1 MLMMLSPR
9 WRKVLRDLWHNK
21 TRTLIVVLSIA
32 VGVFAVGMIVS
43 TQIMLSNDLSAS
55 YAATD
60 PASAELYPEAFDEEL
75 VQVVRRLDGVCEAE
89 GRRSVR
95 VRLKIG
101 PDEWRTLS
109 LDAIHD
115 YDDMR
120 LNKVT
125 SESGAWP
132 PSRRELLI
140 ERASLPLTN
149 ANVGDKV
156 VVETPDGKKRQL
168 RIAGLA
174 HDMNKPPAQFVGQT
188 YGYVTFDTLE
198 WLGFPRDFD
207 ELFIRVAENETDKE
221 HIQAIADQVQDK
233 IEKSGRTV
241 YWIWIPEPGEHPAN
255 EAVEP
260 LLIILG
266 VLGALSLFLSGFLVV
281 NTISALMAQQIRQI
295 GIMKAVGGRVIQIVQ
310 LYVGMV
316 LIFSLL
322 SLVVA
327 VPLGGLAAYAFTG
340 YMAGLINFDLAGF
353 RFPPQALAFEVA
365 VGLIVPLLAALYPIF
380 SGARITVREALSTYG
395 LGKGRFG
402 KSLIDRLLIGDF
414 GFRISDWLTASKLQ
428 TLLGAQRQNPHS
440 SFHIPQLTS
449 RPMRLSLRN
458 TFRRKGRLALTLS
471 TLTLGGAIFIAVLS
485 VHASLLTTFD
495 DALTYWNYDIEVD
508 FAHSHRIAKIERE
521 AKSVPGVV
529 DAESWSGNTG
539 RRVRPDGHEGPNIY
553 IVAPRPDTRLIQ
565 PEVLEGRWLLPDDE
579 NAIVLNT
586 YVLEEEPD
594 IKVSDEI
601 VLKIEARETT
611 WRVVGIVK
619 GVMTGPIAYANQ
631 PYFARVIR
639 FVGRS
644 SGVQIV
650 GEQHDPAFQSELAKK
665 VKEHFDGRD
674 LRVSSTETIASIR
687 ENVEY
692 QFNIIVVFLSIM
704 AILIAIVGGL
714 GLMGT
719 MSINVIERTREI
731 GVMRAVGAS
740 DGSVLKIFM
749 VEGLFIGVL
758 SWLVGAILALP
769 IGKLLSDAVGI
780 AFTDFPLNYTFSTN
794 GTLLW
799 LAVVLILAAL
809 ASFLPARSASRL
821 TVREVL
827 AYE

>member
-1 MLMMLSPR
+1 MMLNPR
-9 WRKVLRDLWHNK
+9 WRKVLRDLWGNK
-21 TRTLIVVLSIA
+21 TRTVLVVLSIA

-43 TQIMLSNDLSAS
+43 TQIMLSNDLSTG
-55 YAATD
+55 YAATN
-60 PASAELYPEAFDEEL
+60 PASAELYPAPFDEEL
-75 VQVVRRLDGVCEAE
+75 VQVVRRMEGIREAE

-95 VRLKIG
+95 VRLQVG
-101 PDEWRTLS
+101 PDEWRTLG
-109 LDAIHD
+109 LNAIYD

-120 LNKVT
+120 LNKVA

-132 PSRRELLI
+132 PPKRELLI
-140 ERASLPLTN
+140 ERASLPLAN
-149 ANVGDKV
+149 AEVGDMI
-156 VVETPDGKKRQL
+156 VVETPDGKQRQM

-174 HDMNKPPAQFVGQT
+174 HDMNKEPASFSGTV

-198 WLGFPRDFD
+198 WLGFSRDLD
-207 ELFIRVAENETDKE
+207 ELHIRVAENETDKDY
-221 HIQAIADQVQDK
+221 IQAIADQVEDK

-255 EAVEP
+255 ESVEP
-260 LLIILG
+260 LMIILG
-266 VLGALSLFLSGFLVV
+266 VLGALSLFLSGFLVI

-295 GIMKAVGGRVIQIVQ
+295 GIMKAIGARVTQIVQ

-327 VPLGGLAAYAFTG
+327 VPLGGLAAYASTS
-340 YMAGLINFDLAGF
+340 YLANLINFDLAGF
-353 RFPPQALAFEVA
+353 RIPSQALALEVA
-365 VGLIVPLLAALYPIF
+365 VGLIAPLLAALYPIF

-395 LGKGRFG
+395 LSKGHFG
-402 KSLIDRLLIGDF
+402 KNLIDRLVEEVTSAIRAL
-414 GFRISDWLTASKLQ
+414 
-428 TLLGAQRQNPHS
+428 
-440 SFHIPQLTS
+440 S

-508 FAHSHRIAKIERE
+508 FAHSHRIPKIERE
-521 AKSVPGVV
+521 AKSVPGVIE
-529 DAESWSGNTG
+529 AESWTGNTA

-553 IVAPRPDTRLIQ
+553 VLAPPANTNMIQ
-565 PEVLEGRWLLPDDE
+565 PEVIEGRWLRPDDE

-586 YVLEEEPD
+586 YVLKEEPD
-594 IKVSDEI
+594 IKVGDEI
-601 VLKIEARETT
+601 VLKIEAREMT
-611 WRVVGIVK
+611 WQVVGIVK
-619 GVMTGPIAYANQ
+619 GVMTGSIAYANQ
-631 PYFARVIR
+631 PYFARMIR

-644 SGVQIV
+644 GGVQIV
-650 GEQHDPAFQSELAKK
+650 GERHDSAFQSELAKK
-665 VKEHFDGRD
+665 LKEHFDSRG

-692 QFNIIVVFLSIM
+692 QFNIVVVFLTIM

-740 DGSVLKIFM
+740 DGSVLRIFM

-758 SWLVGAILALP
+758 SWFVGAILALP

-780 AFTDFPLNYTFSTN
+780 AFTESPLNYTFSIK

>member
-1 MLMMLSPR
+1 MMLSPR
-9 WRKVLRDLWHNK
+9 WRKVLRDLWGNK
-21 TRTLIVVLSIA
+21 ARTVLVILSIA

-43 TQIMLSNDLSAS
+43 TQIILSNDLSTS

-60 PASAELYPEAFDEEL
+60 PASAELYPAAFDEEL
-75 VQVVRRLDGVCEAE
+75 VQVVRRMDGVREAE
-89 GRRSVR
+89 GRRSVS
-95 VRLKIG
+95 VRLKVG
-101 PDEWRTLS
+101 PDEWRTLN

-115 YDDMR
+115 YNDMR
-120 LNKVT
+120 IHKLAPV
-125 SESGAWP
+125 SGAWP
-132 PSRRELLI
+132 PPKRELLI
-140 ERASLPLTN
+140 ERASLSLTN
-149 ANVGDKV
+149 AKVGDTIV
-156 VVETPDGKKRQL
+156 IETPDGKQRQM

-174 HDMNKPPAQFVGQT
+174 HDMNKEPASFSGRA

-207 ELFIRVAENETDKE
+207 ELYIRVAENEGDKE
-221 HIQAIADQVQDK
+221 HIQSVADQVQDK

-255 EAVEP
+255 ESVEP
-260 LLIILG
+260 MMIILG
-266 VLGALSLFLSGFLVV
+266 VLGTLSLFLSGFLVI

-295 GIMKAVGGRVIQIVQ
+295 GIMKAVGARVIQIVQ

-327 VPLGGLAAYAFTG
+327 VPLGGLAAYAFTS
-340 YMAGLINFDLAGF
+340 YLAGLINFDLAGF
-353 RFPPQALAFEVA
+353 RIPPRALALEVA

-395 LGKGRFG
+395 LGKGLFG
-402 KSLIDRLLIGDF
+402 RSLIDRLLIGDF
-414 GFRISDWLTASKLQ
+414 KFQISDRLMGSKPQ
-428 TLLGAQRQNPHS
+428 TRPRAGRQNPQS
-440 SFHIPQLTS
+440 AIRNLQLIS

-495 DALTYWNYDIEVD
+495 DALTYWNYDIEVN
-508 FAHSHRIAKIERE
+508 FAHSHRIPKIERE
-521 AKSVPGVV
+521 AMSVPGVA
-529 DAESWSGNTG
+529 DAESWTG
-539 RRVRPDGHEGPNIY
+539 DTARRVRPDGHEGPNIY
-553 IVAPRPDTRLIQ
+553 VLAPRADTNLIQ
-565 PEVLEGRWLLPDDE
+565 PEILEGRWLQPDDE

-586 YVLEEEPD
+586 YALEEEPD
-594 IKVSDEI
+594 IKVGDEI
-601 VLKIEARETT
+601 VLKIETRETK

-619 GVMTGPIAYANQ
+619 GVMTGRIAYANQ

-644 SGVQIV
+644 GSVQIV
-650 GEQHDPAFQSELAKK
+650 GERHDPAFQSELEKK
-665 VKEHFDGRD
+665 VKEHFDSRG

-740 DGSVLKIFM
+740 DGSVLKVFM

-769 IGKLLSDAVGI
+769 IGKLLSDAVGT
-780 AFTDFPLNYTFSTN
+780 AFTDFPLNYTFSTK
-794 GTLLW
+794 GALLW

-809 ASFLPARSASRL
+809 ASFLPSRSASRL

>member
-1 MLMMLSPR
+1 MLSSR
-9 WRKVLRDLWHNK
+9 WRKVLRDLWLNK
-21 TRTLIVVLSIA
+21 TRSMLVVLSIA
-32 VGVFAVGMIVS
+32 VGVFAVGTVVS

-55 YAATD
+55 YVATD
-60 PASAELYPEAFDEEL
+60 PASAELYPAAFDAEL
-75 VQVVRRLDGVCEAE
+75 VQVVRRMDGVREAE

-109 LDAIHD
+109 LDAVHD
-115 YDDMR
+115 YDDIR
-120 LNKVT
+120 LNKIAP
-125 SESGAWP
+125 ENGAWP
-132 PSRRELLI
+132 PPKRELLI

-149 ANVGDKV
+149 ANVGDMV
-156 VVETPDGKKRQL
+156 VVETPDGKQCRM

-174 HDMNKPPAQFVGQT
+174 HDLNKPPARFVGT
-188 YGYVTFDTLE
+188 AYGYITFDTLE
-198 WLGFPRDFD
+198 WLGFSRDFG
-207 ELFIRVAENETDKE
+207 ELYVLVAENETDKN
-221 HIQAIADQVQDK
+221 HIQAMADRVQDK

-241 YWIWIPEPGEHPAN
+241 YSIWIPEPGEHWVN
-255 EAVEP
+255 EVMQP
-260 LLIILG
+260 MLIILG
-266 VLGALSLFLSGFLVV
+266 VLGALSLFLSGFLVI

-295 GIMKAVGGRVIQIVQ
+295 GIMKAIGARTTQVVQMYLGVI
-310 LYVGMV
+310 
-316 LIFSLL
+316 LIFALL

-340 YMAGLINFDLAGF
+340 YVAGLINFDLVGF
-353 RFPPQALAFEVA
+353 RIPPQALVLEVV

-380 SGARITVREALSTYG
+380 SGARVTVHEAISSHG
-395 LGKGRFG
+395 LGKGLFG
-402 KSLIDRLLIGDF
+402 RSVIDRLVEGLTSAF
-414 GFRISDWLTASKLQ
+414 GVL
-428 TLLGAQRQNPHS
+428 
-440 SFHIPQLTS
+440 S
-449 RPMRLSLRN
+449 RPMRISLRN

-471 TLTLGGAIFIAVLS
+471 TLTLGGAIFIAVLT
-485 VHASLLTTFD
+485 VYTSLLTTLD
-495 DALTYWNYDIEVD
+495 DALTYWNYDIDVD
-508 FAHSHRIAKIERE
+508 FARPHRIAKIERE
-521 AKSVPGVV
+521 AMRVPGVA
-529 DAESWSGNTG
+529 DAESWSGNTA
-539 RRVRPDGHEGPNIY
+539 RRVRPDGHEGPNIS
-553 IVAPRPDTRLIQ
+553 IIAPRADTNLIQ

-579 NAIVLNT
+579 NVIVVNT
-586 YVLEEEPD
+586 YVIEEEPD
-594 IKVSDEI
+594 IKVGDAI

-619 GVMTGPIAYANQ
+619 GVMTGRIAYANY
-631 PYFARVIR
+631 PYFARAIR

-644 SGVQIV
+644 GGVQIV
-650 GEQHDPAFQSELAKK
+650 AEQHDPAFQSELAKE
-665 VKEHFDGRD
+665 VKDHFDSRG
-674 LRVSSTETIASIR
+674 LRVNSTETTASIR

-758 SWLVGAILALP
+758 SWLSGAILALP
-769 IGKLLSDAVGI
+769 IGKLLSDAVGL
-780 AFTDFPLNYTFSTN
+780 AFLDAPLSYTFAIN
-794 GTLLW
+794 GALLW

-809 ASFLPARSASRL
+809 ASLLPARSASRL

>member
-1 MLMMLSPR
+1 MLNPR
-9 WRKVLRDLWHNK
+9 WRKVLRDLWGNK
-21 TRTLIVVLSIA
+21 TRTVLVVLSIA

-55 YAATD
+55 YAVTN
-60 PASAELYPEAFDEEL
+60 PASAELYPAAFDEEL
-75 VQVVRRLDGVCEAE
+75 VQVVRRMEGVREAE
-89 GRRSVR
+89 GRRSVS
-95 VRLKIG
+95 VRLKVG
-101 PDEWRTLS
+101 PDEWRTLR

-120 LNKVT
+120 IHKLAPV
-125 SESGAWP
+125 SGAWP
-132 PSRRELLI
+132 PPRRELLI
-140 ERASLPLTN
+140 ERASLSMTN
-149 ANVGDKV
+149 ADVGDTIV
-156 VVETPDGKKRQL
+156 IETPDGKQRQM
-168 RIAGLA
+168 RIVGLA
-174 HDMNKPPAQFVGQT
+174 HDMNKEPASFSGRA

-207 ELFIRVAENETDKE
+207 ELYIRVAENETDKE
-221 HIQAIADQVQDK
+221 HIQAVADQVQDK

-255 EAVEP
+255 ESVEP
-260 LLIILG
+260 MMIILG
-266 VLGALSLFLSGFLVV
+266 VLGTLSLFLSGFLVI

-295 GIMKAVGGRVIQIVQ
+295 GIMKAVGARVIQIVQ

-327 VPLGGLAAYAFTG
+327 VPLGGLAAYAFTS
-340 YMAGLINFDLAGF
+340 YLAGLINFDLAGF
-353 RFPPQALAFEVA
+353 RIPPQALALEVA

-402 KSLIDRLLIGDF
+402 RSLIDQLIEEVTSAI
-414 GFRISDWLTASKLQ
+414 RAL
-428 TLLGAQRQNPHS
+428 
-440 SFHIPQLTS
+440 S

-495 DALTYWNYDIEVD
+495 DALTYWNYDVEVN
-508 FAHSHRIAKIERE
+508 FAHAHRIPKIERE
-521 AKSVPGVV
+521 AMSVPGVV
-529 DAESWSGNTG
+529 EAESWTGNTA

-553 IVAPRPDTRLIQ
+553 VLAPPADTNLIQ
-565 PEVLEGRWLLPDDE
+565 PEILEGRWLQPDDE

-586 YVLEEEPD
+586 YALEEEPD
-594 IKVSDEI
+594 IKVGDEI

-619 GVMTGPIAYANQ
+619 GVMTGRIAYANQ

-644 SGVQIV
+644 GGVQIV
-650 GEQHDPAFQSELAKK
+650 GERHDPAFQSELEKK
-665 VKEHFDGRD
+665 VKEHFDNRG

-758 SWLVGAILALP
+758 SWFVGALLALP

-780 AFTDFPLNYTFSTN
+780 AFTDFPLNYTFSVR

-809 ASFLPARSASRL
+809 ASLLPARSASRL

>member
-1 MLMMLSPR
+1 MISPR

-21 TRTLIVVLSIA
+21 TRTVIVVLSIA

-43 TQIMLSNDLSAS
+43 TQIMLSNDLAVS
-55 YAATD
+55 YTATD
-60 PASAELYPEAFDEEL
+60 PASAELYPAAFD
-75 VQVVRRLDGVCEAE
+75 D
-89 GRRSVR
+89 
-95 VRLKIG
+95 
-101 PDEWRTLS
+101 
-109 LDAIHD
+109 D

-120 LNKVT
+120 VHKLAP
-125 SESGAWP
+125 ESGAWP
-132 PSRRELLI
+132 PPKRELLI

-149 ANVGDKV
+149 AKVGDTI
-156 VVETPDGKKRQL
+156 VVETPDGKQRQM

-174 HDMNKPPAQFVGQT
+174 HDMNKPPAQFVGT
-188 YGYVTFDTLE
+188 PYGYVTFDTLE
-198 WLGFPRDFD
+198 WLGFSRDFNQ
-207 ELFIRVAENETDKE
+207 LHIIVSENETDKD
-221 HIQAIADQVQDK
+221 HIQAVADRVQDK

-255 EAVEP
+255 ESVEP
-260 LLIILG
+260 MMIILG
-266 VLGALSLFLSGFLVV
+266 VLGTLSLFLSGFLVI

-295 GIMKAVGGRVIQIVQ
+295 GIMKAVGARVIQIVQ

-316 LIFSLL
+316 LIFGLL
-322 SLVVA
+322 SLFVA

-340 YMAGLINFDLAGF
+340 YLAGLINFDLAGF
-353 RFPPQALAFEVA
+353 RIPPQALALEVA

-380 SGARITVREALSTYG
+380 SGARITVREAISTYG

-402 KSLIDRLLIGDF
+402 RSLIDRLVEEVTSAIRAL
-414 GFRISDWLTASKLQ
+414 
-428 TLLGAQRQNPHS
+428 
-440 SFHIPQLTS
+440 S

-485 VHASLLTTFD
+485 VHASLLTTLD

-521 AKSVPGVV
+521 AMRIPGVV
-529 DAESWSGNTG
+529 DAESWTGNTA
-539 RRVRPDGHEGPNIY
+539 RRIRPDGHEGPNFS
-553 IVAPRPDTRLIQ
+553 IVAPRADTNLIQ

-579 NAIVLNT
+579 NAIVVNT
-586 YVLEEEPD
+586 YVIEEEPD
-594 IKVSDEI
+594 IRVGDEI

-619 GVMTGPIAYANQ
+619 GVMTGRIAYANQ

-644 SGVQIV
+644 GGVQII
-650 GEQHDPAFQSELAKK
+650 GERHDPAFQSELAKK
-665 VKEHFDGRD
+665 VKEHFDSRG

-687 ENVEY
+687 ENIEF

-740 DGSVLKIFM
+740 DGSVLKVFM

-758 SWLVGAILALP
+758 SWLIGAILALP

-780 AFTDFPLNYTFSTN
+780 AFTDFPLNYTFSTQ
-794 GTLLW
+794 GALLW
-799 LAVVLILAAL
+799 LAVVLVLAAM
-809 ASFLPARSASRL
+809 ASFLPARSASQL

>member
-1 MLMMLSPR
+1 MLNPR
-9 WRKVLRDLWHNK
+9 WRKVLRDLWGNK
-21 TRTLIVVLSIA
+21 TRTVLVVLSIA

-55 YAATD
+55 YAVTN
-60 PASAELYPEAFDEEL
+60 PASAELYPAAFDEEL
-75 VQVVRRLDGVCEAE
+75 VQVVRRMEGVREAE
-89 GRRSVR
+89 GRRSVS
-95 VRLKIG
+95 VRLKVG
-101 PDEWRTLS
+101 PDEWRTLR

-120 LNKVT
+120 IHKLAPV
-125 SESGAWP
+125 SGAWP
-132 PSRRELLI
+132 PPRRELLI
-140 ERASLPLTN
+140 ERASLSMTN
-149 ANVGDKV
+149 ADVGDTIV
-156 VVETPDGKKRQL
+156 IETPDGKQRQM
-168 RIAGLA
+168 RIVGLA
-174 HDMNKPPAQFVGQT
+174 HDMNKEPASFSGRA

-207 ELFIRVAENETDKE
+207 ELYIRVTENETDKE
-221 HIQAIADQVQDK
+221 HIQAVADQVQDK

-255 EAVEP
+255 ESVEP
-260 LLIILG
+260 MMIILG
-266 VLGALSLFLSGFLVV
+266 VLGTLSLFLSGFLVI

-295 GIMKAVGGRVIQIVQ
+295 GIMKAVGARVIQIVQ

-327 VPLGGLAAYAFTG
+327 VPLGGLAAYAFTS
-340 YMAGLINFDLAGF
+340 YLAGLINFDLAGF
-353 RFPPQALAFEVA
+353 RIPPQALAFEVA

-402 KSLIDRLLIGDF
+402 RSLIDQLIEEVTSAI
-414 GFRISDWLTASKLQ
+414 RAL
-428 TLLGAQRQNPHS
+428 
-440 SFHIPQLTS
+440 S

-495 DALTYWNYDIEVD
+495 DALTYWNYDIEVY
-508 FAHSHRIAKIERE
+508 FAHSHRIPKIERE
-521 AKSVPGVV
+521 AMSVPGVV
-529 DAESWSGNTG
+529 EAESWSDNTA

-553 IVAPRPDTRLIQ
+553 VLAPPADTNLIQ
-565 PEVLEGRWLLPDDE
+565 PEILEGRWLRPDDE
-579 NAIVLNT
+579 NAIVVNT
-586 YVLEEEPD
+586 YVLKEEPD
-594 IKVSDEI
+594 IKVGDEI
-601 VLKIEARETT
+601 VLKIEAREIT

-644 SGVQIV
+644 GGVQIV
-650 GEQHDPAFQSELAKK
+650 GERHDSAFQSELAKK
-665 VKEHFDGRD
+665 VKEHFDSRG

-692 QFNIIVVFLSIM
+692 QFNIIVVFLTIM

-740 DGSVLKIFM
+740 DGSVLKVFM

-758 SWLVGAILALP
+758 SWLIGAILALP

-794 GTLLW
+794 GALLW
-799 LAVVLILAAL
+799 LAVVLVLAAL

>member
-1 MLMMLSPR
+1 MFSPR

-21 TRTLIVVLSIA
+21 TRTVIVVLSIA

-43 TQIMLSNDLSAS
+43 TQIMLSNDLAVS

-60 PASAELYPEAFDEEL
+60 PASAELYPAAFDEEL
-75 VQVVRRLDGVCEAE
+75 VQVVRRMDGIREAE
-89 GRRSVR
+89 GRRSVS
-95 VRLKIG
+95 VRLKVG

-109 LDAIHD
+109 LDTIHD

-120 LNKVT
+120 VHKLAP
-125 SESGAWP
+125 ESGAWP
-132 PSRRELLI
+132 PPKRELLI

-149 ANVGDKV
+149 ADVGDTV
-156 VVETPDGKKRQL
+156 VVETPDGKLRQM

-174 HDMNKPPAQFVGQT
+174 HDMNKAPAQFVGT
-188 YGYVTFDTLE
+188 PYGYITFDTLE
-198 WLGFPRDFD
+198 WLGFSRDFSQ
-207 ELFIRVAENETDKE
+207 LFIIVAENETDKD
-221 HIQAIADQVQDK
+221 HIQAVADQVQDK
-233 IEKSGRTV
+233 IEKGGRTV

-255 EAVEP
+255 DAVEP
-260 LLIILG
+260 MMIILG
-266 VLGALSLFLSGFLVV
+266 VLGALSLFLSGFLVI
-281 NTISALMAQQIRQI
+281 NTISALMAQQMRQI
-295 GIMKAVGGRVIQIVQ
+295 GIMKAVGARVTQIVQ

-316 LIFSLL
+316 LVFGFL

-340 YMAGLINFDLAGF
+340 YMASLINFDLAGF
-353 RFPPQALAFEVA
+353 RIPTQALALEVA

-380 SGARITVREALSTYG
+380 AGARVTVREAISTYG
-395 LGKGRFG
+395 LSKGLFG
-402 KSLIDRLLIGDF
+402 RNLIDRLVEQVTSAI
-414 GFRISDWLTASKLQ
+414 RAM
-428 TLLGAQRQNPHS
+428 
-440 SFHIPQLTS
+440 S

-495 DALTYWNYDIEVD
+495 DALIYWNYDIEVD
-508 FAHSHRIAKIERE
+508 FAHSHRIPKIERE
-521 AKSVPGVV
+521 AMRVPGVV
-529 DAESWSGNTG
+529 GAESWSGNTA
-539 RRVRPDGHEGPNIY
+539 RRVRPDDHEGPNIY
-553 IVAPRPDTRLIQ
+553 VLAPRADTNLIQ
-565 PEVLEGRWLLPDDE
+565 PTVLEGRWLLPDDE
-579 NAIVLNT
+579 NAIVVNT
-586 YVLEEEPD
+586 YVLKEEPD
-594 IKVSDEI
+594 IKVGDEI
-601 VLKIEARETT
+601 LLKIEARETT

-619 GVMTGPIAYANQ
+619 GVMTGRIAYANQ
-631 PYFARVIR
+631 PYFARVVR

-644 SGVQIV
+644 GSVQIV
-650 GEQHDPAFQSELAKK
+650 GEHHDPAFQSELAKK
-665 VKEHFDGRD
+665 LKEHFDRRG

-758 SWLVGAILALP
+758 SWFIGAILALP

-794 GTLLW
+794 GALLW

>member
-1 MLMMLSPR
+1 MMLSPR
-9 WRKVLRDLWHNK
+9 WRKVLRDLWGNK
-21 TRTLIVVLSIA
+21 TRTVLVVLSIA
-32 VGVFAVGMIVS
+32 IGVFAVGMIVS
-43 TQIMLSNDLSAS
+43 TQIIMSDDLSVS
-55 YAATD
+55 YNATD
-60 PASAELYPEAFDEEL
+60 PANAELYPAPFDEEL
-75 VQVVRRLDGVCEAE
+75 VQVVRRMEGVREAE
-89 GRRSVR
+89 GRRSVS
-95 VRLKIG
+95 VRLKVG
-101 PDEWRTLS
+101 PDEWRTLR

-120 LNKVT
+120 VHKLAPEPVL
-125 SESGAWP
+125 SEVEGSGAWP
-132 PSRRELLI
+132 PPKRELLV

-149 ANVGDKV
+149 AEVGDTV
-156 VVETPDGKKRQL
+156 VIETPDGKQRQM

-174 HDMNKPPAQFVGQT
+174 HDMNKEPASFSGRV
-188 YGYVTFDTLE
+188 YGYITFDTLE
-198 WLGFPRDFD
+198 WLGFSRDFNQ
-207 ELFIRVAENETDKE
+207 LHIIVAENETDKE
-221 HIQAIADQVQDK
+221 HIQAVADQVQDK

-260 LLIILG
+260 LMIILG
-266 VLGALSLFLSGFLVV
+266 VLGALSLFLSGFLVI

-295 GIMKAVGGRVIQIVQ
+295 GIMKAVGARVAQIVQ

-316 LIFSLL
+316 LIFSSL

-327 VPLGGLAAYAFTG
+327 VPLGALAAYAFTD
-340 YMAGLINFDLAGF
+340 YIADLINFDLAGF
-353 RFPPQALAFEVA
+353 RIPPQALAFEVA

-395 LGKGRFG
+395 LGKGHFG
-402 KSLIDRLLIGDF
+402 KNLIDRLVEEVTSAIRAL
-414 GFRISDWLTASKLQ
+414 
-428 TLLGAQRQNPHS
+428 
-440 SFHIPQLTS
+440 S

-458 TFRRKGRLALTLS
+458 TFRRKGRLALTLF

-485 VHASLLTTFD
+485 VHASLLTTLD

-508 FAHSHRIAKIERE
+508 FAHSHRIPKIERE
-521 AKSVPGVV
+521 AMSVPGVV
-529 DAESWSGNTG
+529 DAESWTGNTA
-539 RRVRPDGHEGPNIY
+539 RRVRPDGHEGANFSI
-553 IVAPRPDTRLIQ
+553 IAPRADTNLIQ
-565 PEVLEGRWLLPDDE
+565 PKILEGRWLQPDDE
-579 NAIVLNT
+579 NAIVVNT
-586 YVLEEEPD
+586 YVLKEEPD
-594 IKVSDEI
+594 IKVGDEI
-601 VLKIEARETT
+601 VLKIETRETR

-644 SGVQIV
+644 GGVQII
-650 GEQHDPAFQSELAKK
+650 GERHDSAFQLELAKK
-665 VKEHFDGRD
+665 VKEHFDSRG

-692 QFNIIVVFLSIM
+692 QFNIIVVFLTIM

-740 DGSVLKIFM
+740 DGSVLKVFM

-758 SWLVGAILALP
+758 SWLIGAILALP

-794 GTLLW
+794 GALLW

>member
-1 MLMMLSPR
+1 MMLSPR
-9 WRKVLRDLWHNK
+9 WRKVLRDLWGNK
-21 TRTLIVVLSIA
+21 TRTVIVVLSIA

-43 TQIMLSNDLSAS
+43 TQIIMSNDLSAS
-55 YAATD
+55 YAVTN
-60 PASAELYPEAFDEEL
+60 PASAELYPAAFDEEL
-75 VQVVRRLDGVCEAE
+75 VQVVRSMDGVREAE
-89 GRRSVR
+89 GRRSVS
-95 VRLKIG
+95 VRLKAG
-101 PDEWRTLS
+101 PDEWRTLN

-120 LNKVT
+120 IHKLAPV
-125 SESGAWP
+125 SGAWP
-132 PSRRELLI
+132 PPKRELLI
-140 ERASLPLTN
+140 ERASLSMTN
-149 ANVGDKV
+149 ADVGDTV
-156 VVETPDGKKRQL
+156 LIETPDGKQRQM
-168 RIAGLA
+168 RIVGLA
-174 HDMNKPPAQFVGQT
+174 HDMNKEPASFSGRA

-207 ELFIRVAENETDKE
+207 ELYIRVAENETDKE
-221 HIQAIADQVQDK
+221 HIQAVADQVQDK

-255 EAVEP
+255 ESVEP
-260 LLIILG
+260 MMIILG
-266 VLGALSLFLSGFLVV
+266 VLGTLSLFLSGFLVI

-295 GIMKAVGGRVIQIVQ
+295 GIMKAVGARVIQIVQ

-316 LIFSLL
+316 LIFSFL

-327 VPLGGLAAYAFTG
+327 VPLGALAAYAFTG
-340 YMAGLINFDLAGF
+340 YLAGLINFDLAGF
-353 RFPPQALAFEVA
+353 RIPPQALALEVA
-365 VGLIVPLLAALYPIF
+365 VGLIVPLLTALYPIF
-380 SGARITVREALSTYG
+380 SGARITVREAISTYG
-395 LGKGRFG
+395 LGKGLFG
-402 KSLIDRLLIGDF
+402 RSLIDRLVEEVTSAIRAL
-414 GFRISDWLTASKLQ
+414 
-428 TLLGAQRQNPHS
+428 
-440 SFHIPQLTS
+440 S

-458 TFRRKGRLALTLS
+458 TFRRKGRLALTLF

-485 VHASLLTTFD
+485 VHASLLTTLD

-508 FAHSHRIAKIERE
+508 FAHSHRIPKIERE
-521 AKSVPGVV
+521 AMSVPGVV
-529 DAESWSGNTG
+529 DAESWTGNTA
-539 RRVRPDGHEGPNIY
+539 RRIRPDGHEGPNFS
-553 IVAPRPDTRLIQ
+553 IVAPRADTNLIQ

-579 NAIVLNT
+579 NAIVVNT
-586 YVLEEEPD
+586 YVIEEEPD
-594 IKVSDEI
+594 IEVGDEI

-619 GVMTGPIAYANQ
+619 GVMTGRIAYANQ

-644 SGVQIV
+644 GGVQIV
-650 GEQHDPAFQSELAKK
+650 AEQHDPAFQSELAKRI
-665 VKEHFDGRD
+665 KEHFDSRG

-758 SWLVGAILALP
+758 SWFIGTIVALP

-794 GTLLW
+794 GALLW
-799 LAVVLILAAL
+799 LAVVLILAAM